1 MPAAFDDYYVDQKSK
16 LLRDFDKN
24 AKYARR
30 ILASHYGDL
39 ADTISKEARREYE
52 ALIPKIPYIGGSKN
66 PTQTSLI
73 RSTWALALF
82 RALKNCGKTA
92 EEAGNICYEMTEAPL
107 YAYPRLLRNLVGRW
121 YFRRFRSRMEKGAAE
136 RQKRLYP
143 EDSFSTFIQGDGE
156 EFDFGMDTTECAIC
170 KFFHAQ
176 GADELT
182 PYMCLTEFAVSKA
195 LSMGLVRTTTIAEGG
210 EKCDPRYKRGRETI
224 QSRPPKC

>member
-1 MPAAFDDYYVDQKSK
+1 LSEFDDYYVAQKSK
-16 LLRDFDKN
+16 LLREFDKN
-24 AKYARR
+24 KKHAER

-39 ADTISKEARREYE
+39 ADTIWEEAHREYE
-52 ALIPKIPYIGGSKN
+52 ALIPKIPYVGGRKN

-82 RALKNCGKTA
+82 RALKNRGKTA

-107 YAYPRLLRNLVGRW
+107 YSYPKLLRNLVGRW
-121 YFRRFRSRMEKGAAE
+121 YFRRFRSSMKKVAAE

-143 EDSFSTFIQGDGE
+143 EDSLSTFIQGDGK

-182 PYMCLTEFAVSKA
+182 SYMCLTEFAVSKA

-224 QSRPPKC
+224 QNRPSKS